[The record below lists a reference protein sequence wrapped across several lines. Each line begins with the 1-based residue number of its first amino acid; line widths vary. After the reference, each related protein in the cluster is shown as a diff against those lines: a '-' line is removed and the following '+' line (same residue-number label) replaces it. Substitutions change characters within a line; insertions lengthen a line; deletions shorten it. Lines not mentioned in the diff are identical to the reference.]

1 MVKMSSINKIIDEIK
16 KELNL
21 NLSLENI
28 EFIKTDSGLK
38 VERKNSKITVFYSK
52 KSDIARS
59 LLLIKAN
66 QTESDYSIKENYVFE
81 DVCLMIDCSRNAV
94 RNVETVKKLIR
105 NIAVMGYN
113 SLMLY
118 TEDTY
123 EVNNEPMFGYLRGRY
138 SKSELKELDA
148 YAKDLGIELIPCVQT
163 LAHLNQLTRYSLK
176 HFNCFDC
183 SDILLVGHERT
194 YELID
199 NIFSTLAECF
209 SSRIAHIGM
218 DEAWLLGR
226 GKYLMINGY
235 KNPFDIILS
244 HLYKI
249 CEIAEKYGITP
260 MIWSD
265 MFWRI
270 AYADENCK
278 DADGKVKIPKEIL
291 EKIPKN
297 LILCHWDYHSIVPEG
312 FTEKLEI
319 HKQFENEIWFA
330 GGTSMDNR
338 GFIPLLSYSM
348 NTAKAAIKEAK
359 KFGIKH
365 LVETSWGDNG
375 GECAIFSQL
384 PAIMQYSYTALGVE
398 EERLKKEFET
408 LTGYEFDDFIKIEHG
423 QNFCGKHKADFANP
437 LKYGLYNDVFS
448 GYVDVVINAED
459 KVFFAKAKDEIKN
472 MFVGQ
477 YGYLFETA
485 YALNDLMFVK
495 YDLGIRLRK
504 AYQEKNLNELKVICL
519 DIDTVINKLE
529 KFIQVY
535 RRQWLKEN
543 KPNGLEIQEIR
554 LGGLKERLTGCR
566 LRLEEYLQ
574 GVTKTIPELEE
585 TLNKD
590 AVSRIKSDG
599 RCDLFSYMAIAS
611 VNSFDGFID
620 VDV

>member
-1 MVKMSSINKIIDEIK
+1 MNITKILDEIK
-16 KELNL
+16 TEIDFNLPLNK
-21 NLSLENI
+21 I
-28 EFIKTDSGLK
+28 DFVKTDSGLK
-38 VERKNSKITVFYSK
+38 IDCKSGKVAVLYSK
-52 KSDIARS
+52 KSDIARA
-59 LLLIKAN
+59 LLIVKAN
-66 QTESDYSIKENYVFE
+66 GTNEDYSIKEYNDFS

-94 RNVETVKKLIR
+94 RNIDTVKKLIR
-105 NIAVMGYN
+105 NIAMMGYN

-138 SKSELKELDA
+138 TKSELKELDA
-148 YAKDLGIELIPCVQT
+148 YANELGIELIPCIQT
-163 LAHLNQLTRYSLK
+163 LAHLNQLTRYKYS
-176 HFNCFDC
+176 HFKCFDC
-183 SDILLVGHERT
+183 SDILLVGNKRT

-199 NIFSTLAECF
+199 NIFSTLSECF
-209 SSRIAHIGM
+209 SSKIAHVGM

-226 GKYLMINGY
+226 GSYLDQNGY
-235 KNPFDIILS
+235 KKPFEIILS
-244 HLYKI
+244 HLNAVCKL
-249 CEIAEKYGITP
+249 ADKYGITP

-270 AYADENCK
+270 AYTDPNCK
-278 DADGKVKIPKEIL
+278 DADGKVKIPEEIL
-291 EKIPKN
+291 NKIPKN

-319 HKQFENEIWFA
+319 HKQFKNEIWFA

-338 GFIPLLSYSM
+338 GYVPLLSYSM
-348 NTAKAAIKEAK
+348 NTAKAAIKEAR
-359 KFGIKH
+359 KFQVRH

-384 PAIMQYSYTALGVE
+384 PAIMHYSYTALDIS
-398 EERLKKEFET
+398 EERLKQEFYA
-408 LTGYEFDDFIKIEHG
+408 LTGYDFDEFIKIEYG
-423 QNFCGKHKADFANP
+423 QNFCGKHEKDFANP
-437 LKYGLYNDVFS
+437 LKYGLFNDLLL
-448 GYVDVVINAED
+448 GYVDTVINPED
-459 KVFFAKAKDEIKN
+459 KKYFVKASLEIKT
-472 MFVGQ
+472 MLSGQ

-485 YALNDLMFVK
+485 YALNDLMSIK

-504 AYQEKNLNELKVICL
+504 AYKEKDVKKLKEIYK
-519 DIDTVINKLE
+519 DIEITIDKLG
-529 KFIQVY
+529 KFILVY
-535 RRQWLKEN
+535 RKQWLKEN

-554 LGGLKERLTGCR
+554 LGGLKERLIGSK
-566 LRLEEYLQ
+566 LRLAEYID
-574 GVTKTIPELEE
+574 GKIKEIPELAE

-611 VNSFDGFID
+611 VNSFDGFTE